1 MTNRY
6 PPPPPDEPV
15 IGGGYAPRTA
25 FPGNDEPVIGAG
37 LAPYAPPV
45 SPEWADEYDTE
56 DAEYD
61 EYGYDPDGYMYPE
74 EAPRSPLVY
83 VGIGALVVLLFAAV
97 IGAFAIF
104 GNGGNGDEGAAGFNV
119 RIDAPLSGETVEVG
133 AETEIAIQASSN
145 EALVR
150 AELLVDGSVAD
161 AQDVA
166 EPAAGVVTRLTFR
179 YTFTERGERTISVRV
194 ISESGASKDSPEV
207 TVVVVEPITNAPVEI
222 EGDVL
227 AAVNARTGP
236 GDQYP
241 AVGSLRAGE
250 TVTIRGKS
258 RDLEW
263 LLVDSSAGD
272 GLWVRKN
279 SINPHEALALV
290 PVREPTATP
299 APTATDEPSPSP
311 SETATPDASLPDLLP
326 AGAVLV
332 EGGSKLQITV
342 LNNGGSRYGGGLV
355 VSVSGMTGGT
365 LTQAFSVDIPANGST
380 SVLLDVPAISEQKV
394 ARVTVDPDNAVK
406 EGAEDNNAA
415 NFTVNPL
422 EEEPELTL
430 SYLVSGGAVTAE
442 VGNSGGDL
450 DSSALEVCVT
460 VKDDQGAQSSK
471 CVSDSRSLAG
481 GQTTSFTITNPPSGT
496 GLLTLSV
503 DGVQV
508 ASTSI
513 RLD

>member
-25 FPGNDEPVIGAG
+25 LPGNDEPVIGAG
-37 LAPYAPPV
+37 PAPYAPPAA
-45 SPEWADEYDTE
+45 PEWADEYDTE
-56 DAEYD
+56 DSEYD
-61 EYGYDPDGYMYPE
+61 EYGYDQDGYMYPE
-74 EAPRSPLVY
+74 EPPRSPLIY

-104 GNGGNGDEGAAGFNV
+104 GNGGDGDDAAAGFNV
-119 RIDAPLSGETVEVG
+119 RIDAPIGGETVEVG
-133 AETEIAIQASSN
+133 AETEIAAQASSN

-161 AQDVA
+161 SQDVA

-194 ISESGASKDSPEV
+194 ISESGASKDSPGV
-207 TVVVVEPITNAPVEI
+207 KVLVVEPITNAPVEI

-263 LLVDSSAGD
+263 LLVDSTAGD

-299 APTATDEPSPSP
+299 APSATNEPSPSP
-311 SETATPDASLPDLLP
+311 SETATPDGSLPDLLP

-332 EGGSKLQITV
+332 EGGGKLQVTV
-342 LNNGGSRYGGGLV
+342 LNNSGNKYAGGLV
-355 VSVSGMTGGT
+355 VSVSGITGGS
-365 LTQAFSVDIPANGST
+365 LTQAFSVDIPANGSAA
-380 SVLLDVPAISEQKV
+380 VLLDVPAISEQKV

-422 EEEPELTL
+422 KKEPKL
-430 SYLVSGGAVTAE
+430 SVSYTVGGGAVTAE

-450 DSSALEVCVT
+450 EPSDLEVCVT
-460 VKDDQGAQSSK
+460 VKDDEGAQSSK
-471 CVSDSRSLAG
+471 CVSDTRALAG
-481 GQTTSFTITNPPSGT
+481 GQTTSFTISSPPRGT

-503 DGVQV
+503 AGVPT

-513 RLD
+513 KID